1 MPKDTNEREEM
12 DKMSEIEKKENPKE
26 KVSFSNELAYV
37 VGMLTV
43 ALGVAFMEKANFG
56 VSMVVAPAYLLY
68 LKLSE
73 TYSFFTFGMA
83 EYTLQAI
90 LLIIMVIVLRK
101 FKISYLFSF
110 VTAVLYGFTLDVCMV
125 LIKGIDTQPLWVRI
139 VLFLSGMFLCSIGIS
154 LFFHSYI
161 SPEAYELFV
170 KEVSHHIGMDINKFK
185 TIYDC
190 TSCLISIVMSF
201 AFFGFGHFEGVKLGT
216 VFCALINGSLIGA
229 VSRFLEKRFEFKDSL
244 NSNVRKFFER

>member
-1 MPKDTNEREEM
+1 MNE
-12 DKMSEIEKKENPKE
+12 KISKN
-26 KVSFSNELAYV
+26 KVGFSNELAYV
-37 VGMLTV
+37 VGMITV

-83 EYTLQAI
+83 EYTLQAV

-110 VTAVLYGFTLDVCMV
+110 VTAVLYGFTLDACMS
-125 LIKGIDTQPLWVRI
+125 LICGIDTQPVWVRI
-139 VLFLSGMFLCSIGIS
+139 VLFLGGMLLCSIGIS
-154 LFFHSYI
+154 FFFHSYI

-170 KEVSHHIGMDINKFK
+170 KEISRHIGMDINKFK

-216 VFCALINGSLIGA
+216 VFCALINGSLIGV
-229 VSRFLEKRFEFKDSL
+229 VSRFLENHFEFKDLL
-244 NSNVRKFFER
+244 NSNVRKFFEG